1 MMMWIRLSQLTI
13 KLAAGVLFLLF
24 FALPSLAQQPTF
36 SRDALISAAR
46 EIMTTT
52 RYCALITTGRNGRAQ
67 ARTMDA
73 FAPEADMTVW
83 LATNPRSRKVAEI
96 RRNPKVTLYYF
107 DRESAAYV
115 TIYGTARL
123 VTAKAEKAR
132 RWKDDW
138 KAFYP
143 DRARDYLLIE
153 ITPEKLE
160 VVSVTKGIV
169 GDERKWR
176 TPTVKFQTSRRGRGQ

>member
-1 MMMWIRLSQLTI
+1 MKR
-13 KLAAGVLFLLF
+13 KLIVGAVFLVALF
-24 FALPSLAQQPTF
+24 FTLPCFAQQPSF
-36 SRDALISAAR
+36 SRETLISAAR
-46 EIMTTT
+46 EIMNTT

-83 LATNPRSRKVAEI
+83 LATNSRSRKVAEI

-123 VTAKAEKAR
+123 VNDKNEKAK
-132 RWKDDW
+132 RWKEDW
-138 KAFYP
+138 KTFYP
-143 DRARDYLLIE
+143 DRERDYLLIE

-160 VVSVTKGIV
+160 VVSVNKGIV
-169 GDERKWR
+169 GDERRWQ
-176 TPTVKFQTSRRGRGQ
+176 TPTVNFQTPRHARSR

>member
-1 MMMWIRLSQLTI
+1 MKIQQSKGTA
-13 KLAAGVLFLLF
+13 LAAAVLFLLLF
-24 FALPSLAQQPTF
+24 TLPCFAQQTSF

-52 RYCALITTGRNGRAQ
+52 RYCALITTDRKGRAQ

-123 VTAKAEKAR
+123 VNDKNEKAK
-132 RWKDDW
+132 RWKEDW
-138 KAFYP
+138 KTFYP
-143 DRARDYLLIE
+143 DRERDYLLIE

-160 VVSVTKGIV
+160 LVSVNKGIV
-169 GDERKWR
+169 GDERRWQ
-176 TPTVKFQTSRRGRGQ
+176 TPTVNFQTSRHARGR

>member
-1 MMMWIRLSQLTI
+1 MMRIHKSQRTVT
-13 KLAAGVLFLLF
+13 AGALLLF
-24 FALPSLAQQPTF
+24 FFAPQAHAQQQHF

-46 EIMTTT
+46 EIMTNT
-52 RYCALITTGRNGRAQ
+52 RYCALITTGRTGRAD

-73 FAPEADMTVW
+73 FTPEEDMTVW

-107 DRESAAYV
+107 DRESSAYV

-123 VTAKAEKAR
+123 VNEKAEKAR

-138 KAFYP
+138 KTFYP
-143 DRARDYLLIE
+143 DRDKSYLLIKV
-153 ITPEKLE
+153 TPERLE
-160 VVSVTKGIV
+160 VVNINKGVVGTSPTWQPLSVNFP
-169 GDERKWR
+169 RH
-176 TPTVKFQTSRRGRGQ
+176 